1 LCQVRSAQAHLL
13 EQDLGSAKETA
24 GHMAAARHLVD
35 ELERQVQ
42 EARDG
47 TVDGI

>member
-1 LCQVRSAQAHLL
+1 LRSAQVHLL

-24 GHMAAARHLVD
+24 GHMMAARHLLD

-42 EARDG
+42 GAGDD